1 MLSSRL
7 LVPLLALLGWLLP
20 AAPAL
25 AQTTGVDTR
34 HQLWLG
40 YMTQTRLSERYGW
53 WNDAHLVPGSFY
65 VLRTGLTYR
74 WTERLHATLGYA
86 YLGLALSSENRE
98 LKRPEHRPW
107 GQMGYNQRFAQHWS
121 FTARWRQDARFRR
134 NVTNGQLAP
143 GYGFANRSR
152 LLVGLRRDFPEL
164 GLGEH
169 AVPYATLGNEV
180 LVEWTFSG
188 ARLDQNRVIVGI
200 GLARRDV
207 SLQLSY
213 MNRYVQLA
221 PGAASRGVMN
231 HTLVLWLFQ
240 NFDLRPTKE

>member
-1 MLSSRL
+1 MMSSRL
-7 LVPLLALLGWLLP
+7 LVLVLALLGWLLP
-20 AAPAL
+20 AGPAL
-25 AQTTGVDTR
+25 AQATSVDTR
-34 HQLWLG
+34 YQLWLG
-40 YMTQTRLSERYGW
+40 YMTQLRFSERYGW
-53 WNDAHLVPGSFY
+53 WNDAHFVPGSFY

-86 YLGLALSSENRE
+86 YLGLSLGSTGKLE
-98 LKRPEHRPW
+98 RPEHRPW
-107 GQMGYNQRFAQHWS
+107 GQLVYNQRFDTHWN
-121 FTARWRQDARFRR
+121 FTARWRQDARFRH
-134 NVTNGQLAP
+134 NVIDGQLAP

-152 LLVGLRRDFPEL
+152 LLVALRRDLPEL

-169 AVPYATLGNEV
+169 AVPYTTLGNEV

-188 ARLDQNRVIVGI
+188 ARLDQNRLIAGI
-200 GLARRDV
+200 GMARGNM

-231 HTLVLWLFQ
+231 HTLVLWLFH
-240 NFDLRPTKE
+240 NFDLRPTKQ